1 LSLKEQGHHTP
12 PRSPHPLLAL
22 VPISVVCV
30 RVRAC
35 ACVCVRV
42 LMIADHR
49 PLARLVMAFPA
60 PLVLRALHG
69 SAAVARIVTAS
80 TTYLLKPRP
89 VRVRARV
96 RGQAVEA
103 PVPQ

>member
-1 LSLKEQGHHTP
+1 M
-12 PRSPHPLLAL
+12 
-22 VPISVVCV
+22 CV
-30 RVRAC
+30 RVR

-42 LMIADHR
+42 LMISERR

-60 PLVLRALHG
+60 PLVLRALRG